1 MAAPKNNQFWK
12 MRDLKSRQK
21 IFSTPELLLEAAYEY
36 FKQCDEN
43 PWYKNEAIKSGMDA
57 GKIIPIPVRTP
68 YTFTGLYV
76 YLGVDRTTYENYE
89 KAESYKVYFPV
100 TKHIRGIIEQN
111 QLEGASVGAY
121 NPNIIARLLWLVDK
135 TETKT
140 EHSVSQETMDLLTE
154 VNDRLKRPKK

>member
-57 GKIIPIPVRTP
+57 GKIIQIPVRTP
-68 YTFTGLYV
+68 YTFEGLYSF
-76 YLGVDRTTYENYE
+76 LGISRIGYMNYE
-89 KAESYKVYFPV
+89 KDEKYEVYF
-100 TKHIRGIIEQN
+100 TITTHIRSIIERN
-111 QLEGASVGAY
+111 QIEGASVGAY
-121 NPNIIARLLWLVDK
+121 NPNIIARLLGLVDK
-135 TETKT
+135 SETKT
-140 EHSVSQETMDLLTE
+140 ELTGNVTITGME
-154 VNDRLKRPKK
+154 IK